1 MATGGATGILS
12 LSLQQLQDMK
22 LESKRLESFTNWP
35 TDAYVR
41 PENLAKAGL
50 YYLGIADRV
59 KCAFCNGILR
69 NWVAGDDPMEVHLK
83 YFPKCA
89 FLKDTRAA
97 GNVSIEEEK
106 VNIQQASQNA
116 VANPSPSSQLGVV
129 PPEEPRSLNY
139 SGETSRLSSFR
150 RWPQNSNQ
158 SKEDL
163 AQAGF
168 YYTGIEDS
176 VKCFSCNGTL
186 RNWERGDDPWTEH
199 ARWFPRCNYVRTV
212 KGEAFIRTV
221 QSAYSGQTNAV
232 TAANSAG
239 NVTQSANT
247 EARRFPVE
255 ARVIRARMDTSR
267 VRSVL
272 DMGFSRDLVYKVIEH
287 RLTTTGDDFP
297 NVQRL
302 LEAVFAAEEAAP
314 SSSSSQTTTTMSR
327 APAEPA
333 APAPAAAPAENQTG
347 AAAGTSGKGKTQKR
361 KKKNR
366 STGSSGTKTSVSASE
381 SSLSVEMKSEL
392 KPATSEEQRLQC
404 KICMDGEAKIV
415 FLPCGHL
422 CSCAMCAPALRNC
435 PICRAL
441 IRGTVRVY
449 LS

>member
-1 MATGGATGILS
+1 M
-12 LSLQQLQDMK
+12 
-22 LESKRLESFTNWP
+22 F
-35 TDAYVR
+35 
-41 PENLAKAGL
+41 
-50 YYLGIADRV
+50 
-59 KCAFCNGILR
+59 
-69 NWVAGDDPMEVHLK
+69 
-83 YFPKCA
+83 
-89 FLKDTRAA
+89 
-97 GNVSIEEEK
+97 
-106 VNIQQASQNA
+106 QNA
-116 VANPSPSSQLGVV
+116 VANPSPSSQLGDV

-176 VKCFSCNGTL
+176 VKCFSCNGTV

-212 KGEAFIRTV
+212 KGEAFIRTI
-221 QSAYSGQTNAV
+221 QSAYSGQTRGE
-232 TAANSAG
+232 TAANSAA

-272 DMGFSRDLVYKVIEH
+272 DMGFPCDLVYKVIEN

-297 NVQRL
+297 NVQSL
-302 LEAVFAAEEAAP
+302 MEAVFAEEEAAP
-314 SSSSSQTTTTMSR
+314 SSSSSARSTATIST
-327 APAEPA
+327 
-333 APAPAAAPAENQTG
+333 APAAVAATCNGGGTETTACNRAATTAAETAAETAACNGATTAAATQNQT
-347 AAAGTSGKGKTQKR
+347 AASANTTKKGKTQKKR
-361 KKKNR
+361 KKNKFA
-366 STGSSGTKTSVSASE
+366 TGSSGTEASP
-381 SSLSVEMKSEL
+381 SVEMKSEVR
-392 KPATSEEQRLQC
+392 PATSEHQRLLC
-404 KICMDGEAKIV
+404 KICLDDEAKIL

-422 CSCAMCAPALRNC
+422 CSCAKCAPALRNC